1 MPYDAGDKTRTR
13 DDLLGC
19 LERGTKVQGE
29 DGREIGDRL
38 VRIVEMARMAGEWPG
53 NGRRNGR
60 DLDLTAAMQQVV
72 TGRFFWSSR
81 KW

>member
-38 VRIVEMARMAGEWPG
+38 VRIVEMARMAGEWPAG
-53 NGRRNGR
+53 ESGEGIMGR
-60 DLDLTAAMQQVV
+60 
-72 TGRFFWSSR
+72 
-81 KW
+81 